1 MRIRSI
7 TALSTLLLAAATA
20 HAHSGTAHDMG
31 AMPAQAQAQATRVI
45 EITMDDTMRFLPD
58 RIAVRPG
65 ESVRL
70 KIHNAG
76 RLPHEIVLGKM
87 DEILTHAKEMRA
99 HPDMPPHH
107 EANALTLDPGQ
118 SGELAWTFTHGG
130 ALDFACTLPGHY
142 EAGMKGRFVIG

>member
-1 MRIRSI
+1 MRIRLI
-7 TALSTLLLAAATA
+7 TALSTLLLTAVTA
-20 HAHSGTAHDMG
+20 HAHSGTAHAMD
-31 AMPAQAQAQATRVI
+31 AMPAQAQTARII
-45 EITMDDTMRFLPD
+45 EITMDDAMRFLPD
-58 RIAVRPG
+58 QIKVQAG
-65 ESVRL
+65 ETVRL

-76 RLPHEIVLGKM
+76 KLPHEIVLGKM
-87 DEILTHAKEMRA
+87 DQILAHAKEMRA

-118 SGELAWTFTHGG
+118 SGELVWTFTHQD

>member
-7 TALSTLLLAAATA
+7 AALSALLLASTA
-20 HAHSGTAHDMG
+20 HAHGDAAHDMG
-31 AMPAQAQAQATRVI
+31 AMAAQAQTARII
-45 EITMDDTMRFLPD
+45 EITMDDGMRFLPD
-58 RIAVRPG
+58 RIEVQPG

-76 RLPHEIVLGKM
+76 KLPHEIVLGERG
-87 DEILTHAKEMRA
+87 EILAHAEEMRA
-99 HPDMPPHH
+99 HPDMPAHH

-118 SGELAWTFTHGG
+118 SGELSWTFPHRGT
-130 ALDFACTLPGHY
+130 LDFACTIPGHY